1 MLLFYGLEAVLLELP
16 AHGSNTKY
24 LYESL
29 NMQLPEKVIDFS
41 VNINPLGAPKVLKE
55 KWDDWFFTIND
66 YPDPYASPL
75 MKQLTEQ
82 ENIPISHLLVGNGAA
97 EIITLIARYL
107 AGSKV
112 AVIHPAFSEY
122 AIACNNEN
130 CEVVQIVLSE
140 PGWNLDVVK
149 LETKLQE
156 VEAIFLCNPNNPTGI
171 RYEQEVIKSFI
182 DACKR
187 THTLCI
193 IDEAF
198 YDFVPEPVTFIKKV
212 LYQEHVLIIRSLTKM
227 YSIAGLRLG
236 FLAGNPTLL
245 QKIGKTKPHWSVNAL
260 AMRAGIACLQD
271 KSHPVKTRKF
281 IKTERTTIFQK
292 LKQLGFEHSISQLN
306 FYLLRDPGLSTQKR
320 LFHYLLERGFVLRH
334 TENFPGIEGKWLR
347 VAIKQPEANKKLL
360 EALAAWKQEK

>member
-1 MLLFYGLEAVLLELP
+1 MKP
-16 AHGSNTKY
+16 PK
-24 LYESL
+24 
-29 NMQLPEKVIDFS
+29 KIIDFS
-41 VNINPLGAPKVLKE
+41 VNINPLGAPKVLEE

-66 YPDPYASPL
+66 YPDPHVNPL
-75 MKQLTEQ
+75 MEQLAAQ
-82 ENIPISHLLVGNGAA
+82 ENIPITHLLVGNGAA

-122 AIACNNEN
+122 ATACKNEN

-140 PGWNLDVVK
+140 PRWNLDVAM

-171 RYEQEVIKSFI
+171 HYDQEIIESLI
-182 DACKR
+182 EACKKN
-187 THTLCI
+187 HTLCI

-198 YDFVPEPVTFIKKV
+198 YDFISEPVTFIKKV
-212 LYQEHVLIIRSLTKM
+212 LYQDHVLIIRSLTKM

-236 FLAGNPTLL
+236 FLAGNPALL
-245 QKIGKTKPHWSVNAL
+245 QEIGKTKPHWSVNTL
-260 AMRAGIACLQD
+260 AMRAAIACLQD

-281 IKTERTTIFQK
+281 IETERTAIFQK
-292 LKQLGFEHSISQLN
+292 LKQLGFEHSMSHLN

-320 LFHYLLERGFVLRH
+320 LFHYLLERGLVLRH

-347 VAIKQPEANKKLL
+347 VAIKQPGANKKLL